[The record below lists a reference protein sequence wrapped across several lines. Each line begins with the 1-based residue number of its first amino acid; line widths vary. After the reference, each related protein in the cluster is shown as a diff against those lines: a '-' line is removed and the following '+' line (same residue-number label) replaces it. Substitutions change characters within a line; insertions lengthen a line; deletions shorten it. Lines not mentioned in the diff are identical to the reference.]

1 MAPRLPVPPGDEQR
15 LTRLRLHDVQRLQ
28 GGERGQWHA
37 GGLFHG
43 EVAGDERK
51 RSLIY
56 CGILR
61 ECPNLRERH
70 ASVHAVAGLELDGG
84 GTHLYYGA
92 RELVS
97 HHERRAV
104 GDDETNVSTDY
115 HIVQRVYGSG
125 VNTHEHLVRC
135 RLGGGDIPHC
145 QGRAVLVVLVQNCSP
160 HLFFPPVAGDL
171 LGLLVDRKSVV

>member
-97 HHERRAV
+97 HNERRAV
-104 GDDETNVSTDY
+104 GDDETNVPTDY
-115 HIVQRVYGSG
+115 HVVQRVYGSG
-125 VNTHEHLVRC
+125 VDTHEHLVRR
-135 RLGGGDIPHC
+135 RLGGGDVPHC
-145 QGRAVLVVLVQNCSP
+145 QGRAVLVVLVQNC
-160 HLFFPPVAGDL
+160 
-171 LGLLVDRKSVV
+171 GLHWSLPSCCG